1 MKKPSQ
7 KKPALKCLTALM
19 MLSLLTTPAPAAP
32 STGDVEAFLPAWK
45 ESYTRKEVTHL
56 VLRLWMIAE
65 EEMAA
70 TALAAA
76 REAAADEAAR
86 RALAVE
92 TNKRRHLIH
101 RLDDERIE
109 YDIILPEP
117 PRRGEITLPLAF
129 PRGLSFYQQGASGRP
144 VRPEVQ
150 SSYAVYHHKRNN
162 RYKTGKLCH
171 IYRPRLFD
179 TKGRWAWGELEQDG
193 ENLVILLPEKFMK
206 TARYP
211 VTGEPVKIFV
221 APEGT

>member
-1 MKKPSQ
+1 MKTGFLTSIRDTPCRITY
-7 KKPALKCLTALM
+7 PAQARKAPPELF
-19 MLSLLTTPAPAAP
+19 LSK
-32 STGDVEAFLPAWK
+32 W
-45 ESYTRKEVTHL
+45 
-56 VLRLWMIAE
+56 E
-65 EEMAA
+65 EEAYLGLKTAGKAERIRHVEDRGA
-70 TALAAA
+70 T
-76 REAAADEAAR
+76 
-86 RALAVE
+86 LAVE
-92 TNKRRHLIH
+92 TNKRGHRIH

-117 PRRGEITLPLAF
+117 PRKGEITLPLAF
-129 PRGLSFYQQGASGRP
+129 PQGLSFYKQGVSGRR
-144 VRPEVQ
+144 VRPEIQ
-150 SSYAVYHHKRNN
+150 GSYAVYHHRRNN